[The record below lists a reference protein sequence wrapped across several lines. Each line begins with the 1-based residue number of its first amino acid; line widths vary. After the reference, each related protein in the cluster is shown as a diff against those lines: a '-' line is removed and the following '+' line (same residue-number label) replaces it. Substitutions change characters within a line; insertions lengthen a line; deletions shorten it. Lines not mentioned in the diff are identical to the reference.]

1 MGFASLLTITCQT
14 RTFKH
19 EFYSSKQHLKSF
31 AINRRVVYAMKNIG
45 QGYSSIVKF
54 TALMNMPPPM
64 TEKNYQKT
72 TKKVTPVTVK
82 VAKETMKE
90 AAAELAKKE
99 STENDVTDIAVS

>member
-1 MGFASLLTITCQT
+1 LLTITCQT

-31 AINRRVVYAMKNIG
+31 AINRAMRNIG